1 MVKKAVQSQAKSSG
15 NRVDY
20 YPNRMGLI
28 VAAIAAISLVILGV
42 VATYA

>member
-1 MVKKAVQSQAKSSG
+1 MVKKAVQSQAKPSG